1 MATVCRGCATK
12 FMPPTALPPVRV
24 MKAPCELC
32 GNATEAGGRNYN
44 IPNMQLPSH
53 PTNADVQAER
63 EENDGGS

>member
-1 MATVCRGCATK
+1 MPATG
-12 FMPPTALPPVRV
+12 LPPVRV

-32 GNATEAGGRNYN
+32 GNQTEAGGRNYN